1 MRIKNTYALYSR
13 VGSYIKTM
21 EKILLTFLIIIWSN
35 SINAQSFTKTVK
47 KNNKFSFELF
57 KEVFINDSNSF
68 ISPYSISSALAMTYA
83 GAKGNTEKQMAD
95 VLHFEVNQIKTHIG
109 FNLLNTYF
117 NRYDSDSSTILSI
130 ANAIWKDE
138 NWHFKQEYLDL
149 ANKYYQASIYPLKS
163 AKEIN
168 TWVNKE
174 TRNKIPKIVEE
185 GDLANARMVI
195 TNAIYFKRNW
205 LYSFK
210 KENTRLSDFNG
221 QQVKT
226 MSQKG
231 NFKYFADENNQVI
244 ELPYQNENISMVV
257 ILPRT
262 ENNITDLVEEL
273 DYTTCQFYLNSL
285 IKIEVNLSLPKF
297 KVETTY
303 DIGSSLKKMGMIDAF
318 DVTRADFTGMS
329 TGLSISKIIHK
340 AFVEVNEEGTEAAA
354 ATAVIMT
361 EKAARRSVDF
371 KADRP
376 FIFFLKDNESNSI
389 LFIGAIVNP

>member
-1 MRIKNTYALYSR
+1 
-13 VGSYIKTM
+13 M
-21 EKILLTFLIIIWSN
+21 EKIIFTFIIIIWSN

-95 VLHFEVNQIKTHIG
+95 VLHFELNQMKTHNG

-117 NRYDSDSSTILSI
+117 SKYNSDTSTVFSI

-149 ANKYYQASIYPLKS
+149 TNKYYQTSIYPLKG

-174 TRNKIPKIVEE
+174 TRNKIPEIVEE
-185 GDLANARMVI
+185 GDLANARMVL
-195 TNAIYFKRNW
+195 TNAIYFKSNW

-210 KENTRLSDFNG
+210 KENTKLSDFNG

-244 ELPYQNENISMVV
+244 ELPYQNENISMIV
-257 ILPRT
+257 ILPST

-285 IKIEVNLSLPKF
+285 IKVEVNLSLPKF

-303 DIGSSLKKMGMIDAF
+303 DVGSSLKKMGMTDAF
-318 DVTRADFTGMS
+318 DLTRADFTGMS

-354 ATAVIMT
+354 ATAVIMI
-361 EKAARRSVDF
+361 EKSARRSVEF

-389 LFIGAIVNP
+389 LFIGGIINP